1 MGNPTISGK
10 DTVYPTIADF
20 SLTDQDGQT
29 VTNKSFQGKI
39 YVADFIFLSC
49 PTICPKMT
57 KEMHNAYLSFVH
69 DARVAFISHTI
80 DPEHDTLPRLK
91 AYAAKLGVTTSNW
104 HFLTGNEDSIM
115 HLAQY
120 SYFST
125 AYPDST
131 SPGGFTHSGGLLLV
145 DKNRHIRGVYNSM
158 KPEETQRLINDMRI
172 LLKEQF

>member
-1 MGNPTISGK
+1 MSLRNTATRCKPSSPIFRTGGLCIGRRLWGNNVNLIMRSYALFLIVFLIASCKQSSKLLPILGNPTISGK

-57 KEMHNAYLSFVH
+57 KEMYNAYLPFSR
-69 DARVAFISHTI
+69 DTRVAFISHTI

-91 AYAAKLGVTTSNW
+91 AYAAKLGV
-104 HFLTGNEDSIM
+104 
-115 HLAQY
+115 
-120 SYFST
+120 
-125 AYPDST
+125 
-131 SPGGFTHSGGLLLV
+131 
-145 DKNRHIRGVYNSM
+145 
-158 KPEETQRLINDMRI
+158 
-172 LLKEQF
+172 